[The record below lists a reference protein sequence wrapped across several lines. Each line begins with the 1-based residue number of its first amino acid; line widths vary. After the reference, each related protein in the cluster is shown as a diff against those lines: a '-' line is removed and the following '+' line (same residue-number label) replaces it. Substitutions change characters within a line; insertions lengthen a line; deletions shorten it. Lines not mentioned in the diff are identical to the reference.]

1 MGTDHTGAAPEQ
13 RLVFGGQLPFGNKP
27 ERNERPTKPEP
38 ELELE
43 QSDPAEPEPVE
54 AELVD
59 TELIEAEPQSEATA
73 FQREFEQQFRPAQ
86 PAVWDVSRPA
96 HLVEAEVE
104 PEAEPVE
111 EEPQEPTPEYPDP
124 PLTGDPGVDQVLA
137 AVAQAVHG
145 PLEEQLAVYDI
156 AHRTLQ
162 DRLADVEAEFV
173 LDSVASTRSSSA
185 VDWLVPASTPPGWCS
200 KAG

>member
-1 MGTDHTGAAPEQ
+1 M
-13 RLVFGGQLPFGNKP
+13 
-27 ERNERPTKPEP
+27 
-38 ELELE
+38 
-43 QSDPAEPEPVE
+43 
-54 AELVD
+54 
-59 TELIEAEPQSEATA
+59 
-73 FQREFEQQFRPAQ
+73 
-86 PAVWDVSRPA
+86 
-96 HLVEAEVE
+96 E

-162 DRLADVEAEFV
+162 DRLADVE
-173 LDSVASTRSSSA
+173 
-185 VDWLVPASTPPGWCS
+185 G
-200 KAG
+200 